1 MKIILPLLIFLIKS
15 SSIIACICFEI
26 KKESKERLDKEYSF
40 IALVHVKQLMPN
52 KYNVQG
58 RYDILIDT
66 KEIYK
71 GYSLDT
77 LTVNSYHPN
86 FQLGK
91 DKITSSSCDIL
102 LENGTDYL
110 VLGRIQGK
118 ETTIGSCSIL
128 SLKKVK
134 LDDYGEN
141 SSFAFIDSLRKF
153 YNIRVEPPIQNG
165 IYRTCYPDGKIK
177 SEENYKDGLKHGK
190 LKRFRPDGKNYIEE
204 NYKKGK
210 LDGTQIRTNTIN
222 SYVIN
227 FENGI
232 KSGTAKYYYTNG
244 KVYMK
249 EKHSINIGLVS
260 GQAFDEKGNLD
271 YDFIK
276 NPVTKISEERRY
288 EEGKVKETWRCDEN
302 GKKIDY

>member
-1 MKIILPLLIFLIKS
+1 MKIILLV
-15 SSIIACICFEI
+15 IIGVINSCYLWACSCLDV
-26 KKESKERLDKEYSF
+26 KKESRENLDKQYSF
-40 IALVHVKQLMPN
+40 IALIHVKQSMPN
-52 KYNVQG
+52 KYNAQ
-58 RYDILIDT
+58 RQYDILIQT

-71 GYSLDT
+71 GSSLDT

-86 FQLGK
+86 FQYGEK
-91 DKITSSSCDIL
+91 RISSSCDIL
-102 LENGTDYL
+102 LESGTDYL
-110 VLGRIQGK
+110 VLGSIQGK
-118 ETTIGSCSIL
+118 ETTIGSCSIFN
-128 SLKKVK
+128 LKKAK

-141 SSFAFIDSLRKF
+141 STFAFIDSLRKF
-153 YNIRVEPPIQNG
+153 YNVIIEPPIKNG
-165 IYRTCYPDGKIK
+165 THRTWYPDGKIK

-190 LKRFRPDGKNYIEE
+190 LKRFRPDGKIYIEE

-210 LDGTQIRTNTIN
+210 LHGTQIRTNTIN

-244 KVYMK
+244 KIYMK
-249 EKHSINIGLVS
+249 EKYSKIGLES
-260 GQAFDEKGNLD
+260 RQTFDEKGNLD

-276 NPVTKISEERRY
+276 DPVTKISEEKRY
-288 EEGKVKETWRCDEN
+288 EDGKVKETWRCDEN